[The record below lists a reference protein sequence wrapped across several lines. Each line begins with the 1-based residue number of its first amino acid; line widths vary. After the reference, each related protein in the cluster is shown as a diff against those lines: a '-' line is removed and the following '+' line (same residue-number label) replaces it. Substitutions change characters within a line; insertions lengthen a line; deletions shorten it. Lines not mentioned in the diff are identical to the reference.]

1 MAYSEASRPGVSN
14 DQLSSP
20 RTLYRLNL
28 KINAIGSAVEELAI
42 WGERQGLTDTSDA
55 VKPHLD
61 TLIENADF
69 ISKRWWSWLSRR
81 LGQSRGSLTVQK
93 ASIESSA
100 TIRYSLPYANDARRN
115 G

>member
-1 MAYSEASRPGVSN
+1 MTN
-14 DQLSSP
+14 SP
-20 RTLYRLNL
+20 RPLYRLNL

-42 WGERQGLTDTSDA
+42 WGEQQGSTETSDA

-100 TIRYSLPYANDARRN
+100 TIRYSLSYANDARRN